1 MDEQYLVWSNEH
13 QAWWRPNSA
22 GYSTDVRNA
31 GRYSRAEAIEI
42 SGTARNG
49 WRKPERLPDELAI
62 NIQDLPPEIFAAIL
76 TRDPVGTVGGSHGA

>member
-13 QAWWRPNSA
+13 RAWWRPNSA
-22 GYSTDVRNA
+22 GYSRDVRYA

-49 WRKPERLPDELAI
+49 WRDPTRLPDELAI

-76 TRDPVGTVGGSHGA
+76 SVDPVGGSPK